1 MSDTL
6 ETLLDIERKGLLE
19 GSWLVTGSLSGEEK
33 TLLIKKFI
41 ARQMKTD
48 DLDAYFPNVKW
59 IERPLTDQAQKELL
73 KSIASGKP
81 LDKGDEKIQDRKAE
95 ITVDSVREIGKF
107 FSMTFDEGIYRFLI
121 INTAD
126 DMNENAQN
134 ALLKMLEEPPART
147 VIFLISNNRG
157 KLLPTIF
164 SRCRLLRLAS
174 MNRKEIETNLQ
185 NTLPTGTDISL
196 LMRLGE
202 YDFEKCLDLYKN
214 NGIAVYGQLCGF
226 LEKKPSAVQIF
237 DFAQQMA
244 VSDEAFDRFCL
255 LLTEVLIERAKSSP
269 SYFYFL
275 EEFTAALPSVQTLY
289 LDKKQ
294 FIANTLLKMNEI

>member
-33 TLLIKKFI
+33 ALLIKKFI

-59 IERPLTDQAQKELL
+59 IERPLTDQAQKELQ

-95 ITVDSVREIGKF
+95 ITVDSVREIGRF
-107 FSMTFDEGIYRFLI
+107 FSMTFDKGIYRFLI

-185 NTLPTGTDISL
+185 NTLPAGTDISL
-196 LMRLGE
+196 LMRLGG
-202 YDFEKCLDLYKN
+202 YDFDECQPDTRLETYAYWSITNKYNWSMHDY
-214 NGIAVYGQLCGF
+214 IAIIQL
-226 LEKKPSAVQIF
+226 
-237 DFAQQMA
+237 
-244 VSDEAFDRFCL
+244 
-255 LLTEVLIERAKSSP
+255 EVK
-269 SYFYFL
+269 
-275 EEFTAALPSVQTLY
+275 
-289 LDKKQ
+289 
-294 FIANTLLKMNEI
+294 